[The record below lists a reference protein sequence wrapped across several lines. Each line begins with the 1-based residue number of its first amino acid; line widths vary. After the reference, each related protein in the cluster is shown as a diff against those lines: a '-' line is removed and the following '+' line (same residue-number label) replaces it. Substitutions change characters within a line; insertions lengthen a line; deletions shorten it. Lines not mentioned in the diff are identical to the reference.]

1 MIHQLIFYLGKL
13 FFVFK
18 KREPWGT
25 PQKIVVIKIGA
36 MGDVLMSTPLVRSI
50 KKKFPESKLIYVVGQ
65 WSKEILTD
73 NPYIDKIIS
82 FDDDIIWKRK
92 ISEIINLINII
103 RREKADLGF
112 ILDRHYFASLFGFF
126 CGIKFRVGYDRNGA
140 GFANNANVKYGPVRH
155 EIEYNLD
162 LLGKVQPGEYL
173 DKSMEVFLD
182 SADNNFADDFIKK
195 HGLNNNLLLGVMAGG
210 AQNPGQTMYIR
221 RWPIDHYIELIDRLY
236 DRFSNVNVLLFGG
249 PLDRK
254 INNEIIDKCK
264 TKPVNTAG
272 ELTIK
277 QSIALMKK
285 CSLFITHD
293 SGPMHMAAAVGLPV
307 ISIFGPVHPKR
318 KAPLGE
324 KHTYIWK
331 PDLPGALSDD
341 EGKFPKDAEE
351 LDCMRQIYPD
361 EIIKLIQNKYGNLLK

>member
-1 MIHQLIFYLGKL
+1 VIHQLIFYLGKL

-18 KREPWGT
+18 KRELRGI
-25 PQKIVVIKIGA
+25 PQKIVIIKIGA
-36 MGDVLMSTPLVRSI
+36 IGDVLMSTPLVRSI
-50 KKKFPESKLIYVVGQ
+50 KKKFPESKLIYVVGR
-65 WSKEILTD
+65 WSKEILEGNQYT
-73 NPYIDKIIS
+73 DKIIS
-82 FDDDIIWKRK
+82 FNDDIIWKRK
-92 ISEIINLINII
+92 ISEIINLINIV

-140 GFANNANVKYGPVRH
+140 GFANNANVKYDPVRH

-162 LLGKVQPGEYL
+162 LLHKVQPGEYL

-182 SADNNFADDFIKK
+182 YDDDNFADDFIKK

-236 DRFSNVNVLLFGG
+236 DCFLNMNVLLFGG
-249 PLDRK
+249 PSDREV
-254 INNEIIDKCK
+254 NNEIIDKCK
-264 TKPVNTAG
+264 VKPINTAG
-272 ELTIK
+272 ELTVK

-293 SGPMHMAAAVGLPV
+293 SGPMHMAAAAGVP
-307 ISIFGPVHPKR
+307 
-318 KAPLGE
+318 
-324 KHTYIWK
+324 
-331 PDLPGALSDD
+331 
-341 EGKFPKDAEE
+341 
-351 LDCMRQIYPD
+351 
-361 EIIKLIQNKYGNLLK
+361 GNLIFQEHYLMMKASFRKM